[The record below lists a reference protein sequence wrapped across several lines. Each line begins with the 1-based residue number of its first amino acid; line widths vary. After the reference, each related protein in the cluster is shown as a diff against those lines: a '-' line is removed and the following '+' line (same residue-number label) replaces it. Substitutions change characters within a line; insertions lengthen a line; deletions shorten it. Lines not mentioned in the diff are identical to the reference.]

1 MGNKEKPLGAG
12 IKDRITDQEQLPE
25 TGSCIFLLKRGK
37 E

>member
-25 TGSCIFLLKRGK
+25 TGSCIF
-37 E
+37 